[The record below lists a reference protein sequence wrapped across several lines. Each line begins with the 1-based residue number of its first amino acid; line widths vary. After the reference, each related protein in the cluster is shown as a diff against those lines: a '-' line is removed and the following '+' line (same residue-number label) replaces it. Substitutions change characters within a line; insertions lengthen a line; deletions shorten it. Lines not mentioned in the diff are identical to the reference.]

1 MTIFVESKPDRKLV
15 TFVIRDANVE
25 IEHVSGRSGACKRLM
40 QERGCVGLI
49 DEDPT
54 SNSPGYLKGL
64 VCKEDW
70 PELGILLLRDE
81 ERGNEVIL
89 LRPRLEEWLV
99 AAVHRNGSE
108 MLMYN
113 LPSDGVELHK
123 IINKNLSRMDALLQ
137 YLEGSEEIEHLRK
150 ILAVKFVF
158 R

>member
-1 MTIFVESKPDRKLV
+1 MTIFIEGKPDRELV
-15 TFVIRDANVE
+15 TFVVRDAAVE
-25 IEHVSGRSGACKRLM
+25 IERCSGRSGVCKRLI
-40 QERGCVGLI
+40 QERGCIGVI
-49 DEDPT
+49 DEDPM
-54 SNSPGYLKGL
+54 SSPPGYLKEL

-70 PELGILLLRDE
+70 PELGIRLLRDE

-108 MLMYN
+108 MSSFN

-137 YLEGSEEIEHLRK
+137 YLEGSEEIAHLRK